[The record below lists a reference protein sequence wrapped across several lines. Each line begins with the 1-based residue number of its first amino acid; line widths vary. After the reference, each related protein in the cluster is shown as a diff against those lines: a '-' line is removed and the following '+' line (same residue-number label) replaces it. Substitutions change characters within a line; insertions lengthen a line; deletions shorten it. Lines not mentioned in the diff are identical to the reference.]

1 MRIPPRKS
9 EATSKLQ
16 LLPPARSIAILARTL
31 GQDLAHD
38 SNHRVPRVELPE
50 QRAEIAHLR
59 GVQRSRFGN
68 RQSQD
73 DTDLRRIALLPTK
86 PVGLE
91 ATPAPVATC
100 RTLQEPA
107 PAKGS

>member
-16 LLPPARSIAILARTL
+16 LLPPARSIAISARTP

-38 SNHRVPRVELPE
+38 SSHRGPHVKLPE

-59 GVQRSRFGN
+59 GVQRNRFGN
-68 RQSQD
+68 RQSRD
-73 DTDLRRIALLPTK
+73 DTDLRRITLLPTR
-86 PVGLE
+86 PVHLE
-91 ATPAPVATC
+91 ATPPPAATC

-107 PAKGS
+107 LAK